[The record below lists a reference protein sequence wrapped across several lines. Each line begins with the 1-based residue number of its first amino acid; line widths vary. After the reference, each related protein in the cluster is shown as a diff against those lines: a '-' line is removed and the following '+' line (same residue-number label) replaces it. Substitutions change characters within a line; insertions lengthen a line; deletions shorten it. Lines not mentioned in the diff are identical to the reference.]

1 MIGSMILKQNTVLIA
16 FAGMLFAGILLST
29 GCAARRP
36 LVKPVTV
43 KVEGSET
50 LFKPGEIIDLEAGAA
65 VGFEAMMEALQHK
78 DLLFI
83 GEVHSDPEHHLMQ
96 VQILQ
101 RWIHGEAH
109 PVIAME
115 CFQTTQQE
123 ALDRYLAGVL
133 DEAAFLEEAQWDAEW
148 GFPYHYYRP
157 LLELVRAKQGRIL
170 AINAPREIVKKVAR
184 TGIESLS
191 PEERAQIAPEIDLT
205 REAHREYVQ
214 AVFPLHA
221 AHGRTED
228 FERFYQA
235 QCVWEDTMAENI
247 ARFKLENP
255 AARIAVFAGNGHLKY
270 GFGVPERTVE
280 RARSDAAVVLPYP
293 ATPDLV
299 LERGMADFVWLSRAV
314 RVSFGKHPRPPSAG
328 DEEGISWNP

>member
-1 MIGSMILKQNTVLIA
+1 
-16 FAGMLFAGILLST
+16 
-29 GCAARRP
+29 
-36 LVKPVTV
+36 
-43 KVEGSET
+43 
-50 LFKPGEIIDLEAGAA
+50 

-123 ALDRYLAGVL
+123 ALDRYLAGDL

-157 LLELVRAKQGRIL
+157 LLDLVRAKQGRIL

-191 PEERAQIAPEIDLT
+191 TEERAQIAPEIDLT

-221 AHGRTED
+221 AHGRGED

-280 RARSDAAVVLPYP
+280 RAPSDAAVVLPYP
-293 ATPDLV
+293 AASDLV

-328 DEEGISWNP
+328 DEGGISWNP